1 MAKIHCRIITPQKL
15 YREFDSDILTIETTE
30 GQRGI
35 LPNHMP
41 LVASLVIGKLSSVLD
56 GEREEYAITGGLF
69 YFRENKAEILVDA
82 IESKEEIDLAR
93 AEQAKNRAEERM
105 QHKRED
111 IDLRR
116 AEVAL
121 KKALNRIRVSKL

>member
-69 YFRENKAEILVDA
+69 YFRENKAEILNYA
-82 IESKEEIDLAR
+82 KID
-93 AEQAKNRAEERM
+93 N
-105 QHKRED
+105 
-111 IDLRR
+111 IF
-116 AEVAL
+116 
-121 KKALNRIRVSKL
+121 

>member
-93 AEQAKNRAEERM
+93 AEQAKNRAEERI
-105 QHKRED
+105 QHK
-111 IDLRR
+111 
-116 AEVAL
+116 
-121 KKALNRIRVSKL
+121 

>member
-69 YFRENKAEILVDA
+69 
-82 IESKEEIDLAR
+82 DLAR
-93 AEQAKNRAEERM
+93 AEQAKNRAEERT

>member
-82 IESKEEIDLAR
+82 IESKEEIDWAG
-93 AEQAKNRAEERM
+93 
-105 QHKRED
+105 
-111 IDLRR
+111 
-116 AEVAL
+116 
-121 KKALNRIRVSKL
+121 